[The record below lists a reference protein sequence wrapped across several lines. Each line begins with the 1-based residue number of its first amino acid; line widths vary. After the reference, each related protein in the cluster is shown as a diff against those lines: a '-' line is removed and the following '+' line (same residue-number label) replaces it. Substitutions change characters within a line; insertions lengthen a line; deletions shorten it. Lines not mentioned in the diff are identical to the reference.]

1 MISTYSSNDCDN
13 GTSVQN
19 MLYRYCQENNI
30 EQLRTI
36 LPFLRDASVINKIH
50 TKTGSTC
57 LHVACYRGHKDV
69 VEILLQYGA
78 STSIRNNA
86 HHLTPYEEA
95 GTEDIKQ
102 LLINYERLFS
112 SRTRYYIE
120 WSMVG
125 DGLLS
130 KRRQFREMI
139 DLYKAYNNRHLV
151 SKLLTEVIHY
161 YLNEYLLSEINQAD
175 IDTSEIIRQQ
185 IEIVQTYFQEAIN
198 KHDYL
203 TYFIK
208 AYTLT
213 TCFYQKLNEHLAM
226 YILEYF
232 DETRQS
238 SSNYRLVNCLVHIV
252 TLLIYHPDLSLYQF
266 QGVCYRGMRIT
277 QNDLD
282 QYQLGQC
289 ILNRSFLS
297 TSVDRSIAE
306 MFAGEG
312 QQSFMRRA
320 YQDHRPL
327 QLSCI
332 CKYVIKQE
340 STAINIENLS
350 TRPVEKEVL
359 IIPFSVFEVINI
371 KVNPLDSPSKIS
383 VEIELKEC
391 EDINKSGK
399 FQKCIMHTYPLY
411 SIIGLLLLLVFIL
424 GFGIQKTINANMAT
438 SKMQIIDDDVDYPVG
453 PDCPNILNRSIWN
466 ARPFLSRDYLKLLPV
481 THIVVRRLGV
491 SNSSMNKYDCAKQI
505 QKSQAYHMDT
515 LGWFDIGFNF
525 IICAAHGKQQ
535 IYKGRGWKYIGAHCK
550 GYNARS
556 LGIAVAGN
564 HANMETCK
572 IIKSIIQCGITQNN
586 ILSTFTLVGN
596 LEERDIY
603 NYYLNCFINDHD
615 MHYANISMNKQAF
628 CQ

>member
-1 MISTYSSNDCDN
+1 MISTYSLNGCDN
-13 GTSVQN
+13 DTSVQDT
-19 MLYRYCQENNI
+19 LYRYCQENNL
-30 EQLRTI
+30 EELRNI
-36 LPFLRDASVINKIH
+36 LPFLRNASVINEIH
-50 TKTGSTC
+50 TATGSTC

-69 VEILLQYGA
+69 VEILLQHGA
-78 STSIRNNA
+78 SSSIRNTR
-86 HHLTPYEEA
+86 HYLTPYEEA

-102 LLINYERLFS
+102 LLIKYERLFS
-112 SRTRYYIE
+112 SSTRYYIE

-125 DGLLS
+125 DDLLS
-130 KRRQFREMI
+130 KRRQFREII
-139 DLYKAYNNRHLV
+139 DLYKAYNNRHLI

-161 YLNEYLLSEINQAD
+161 YLNDYLLNEINQAES
-175 IDTSEIIRQQ
+175 TKSEIIRQQ
-185 IEIVQTYFQEAIN
+185 IETVQTYFQEAIN

-232 DETRQS
+232 DETGRS

-252 TLLIYHPDLSLYQF
+252 TLLIYHPNLPLYQF

-277 QNDLD
+277 QKDLD
-282 QYQLGQC
+282 QYQLGQH

-297 TSVDRSIAE
+297 TSAYRSVAE

-312 QQSFMRRA
+312 QQSCMRRS
-320 YQDHRPL
+320 YQDHRSL
-327 QLSCI
+327 QYSCI
-332 CKYVIKQE
+332 CKYEIKQE

-350 TRPVEKEVL
+350 TRPDEKEVL
-359 IIPFSVFEVINI
+359 IIPFSVFEVTNI
-371 KVNPLDSPSKIS
+371 KKNPLDPPSKIS

-399 FQKCIMHTYPLY
+399 FQKCTIHTYLLY
-411 SIIGLLLLLVFIL
+411 SITGLLLLLAFIL
-424 GFGIQKTINANMAT
+424 AFNIKININANMAT
-438 SKMQIIDDDVDYPVG
+438 PKMQIDDDVDYPVG
-453 PDCPNILNRSIWN
+453 PDCPNILNRSMWN
-466 ARPFLSRDYLKLLPV
+466 ARPFLSRDYLQLLPV
-481 THIVVRRLGV
+481 THIVIRRMGV
-491 SNSSMNKYDCAKQI
+491 SNSSMNKLDCAKQI
-505 QKSQAYHMDT
+505 KKCQAYHMDT

-525 IICAAHGKQQ
+525 IICGADGQKQ

-556 LGIAVAGN
+556 LGIVVMGN
-564 HANMETCK
+564 QANRESCK

-586 ILSTFTLVGN
+586 IMKNFTLVGDLKETN
-596 LEERDIY
+596 IH
-603 NYYLNCFINDHD
+603 NYYLNYFINDPD
-615 MHYANISMNKQAF
+615 IHYANVSMNKKTF